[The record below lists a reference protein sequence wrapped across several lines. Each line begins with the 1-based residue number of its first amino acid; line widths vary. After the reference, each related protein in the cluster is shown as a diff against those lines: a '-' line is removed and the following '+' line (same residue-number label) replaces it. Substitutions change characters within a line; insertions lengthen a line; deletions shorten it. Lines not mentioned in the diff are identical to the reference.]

1 VFVALESSPTGV
13 PMSSVSIDQTV
24 LSYSRELCFAGAHCK
39 LRTNSHELAN
49 VLELLSIQTNGS
61 SSSRFDI
68 RVVVDEL
75 SGETAEKPHFRG
87 LHHVV
92 TASFGSSNVF
102 VFDILRRTISA
113 TISGVVARNSQFWK
127 EKLIPIALGV
137 LGAAMGLVP
146 MHCACLESENDGLL
160 IAGVSGAGKST
171 LSVALAQG
179 GFNYVS
185 DDWTYMSQCDGRLV
199 AYGTSAPVKLLP
211 DAVDHFKVLQSRS
224 LQTSMNGEL
233 AYEVDIVE
241 TFGAQAER
249 GCEPRWLIFLER
261 TPYPGGEFTSM
272 SSTTARNYLHS
283 SVERLPVQLS
293 EAAEMRGMIIERV
306 SQLPSWRFRYGGTP
320 QFATEQ
326 LREFVAHRRQEV
338 YA

>member
-1 VFVALESSPTGV
+1 
-13 PMSSVSIDQTV
+13 MSSVSIDQTV

-39 LRTNSHELAN
+39 LHTNSSELAN
-49 VLELLSIQTNGS
+49 MLEFLSIQVSGS
-61 SSSRFDI
+61 SSNRFEI
-68 RVVVDEL
+68 RVVVDDLLVE
-75 SGETAEKPHFRG
+75 AAKQPHFRG

-113 TISGVVARNSQFWK
+113 SISGVVARDFQFWK
-127 EKLIPIALGV
+127 ERLIPITLGV

-160 IAGVSGAGKST
+160 IAGASGAGKST
-171 LSVALAQG
+171 LSVALSRG

-185 DDWTYMSQCDGRLV
+185 DDWTYMSERDGRLV
-199 AYGTSAPVKLLP
+199 AHGTSAPVKLLP
-211 DAVDHFKVLQSRS
+211 DAVNHFQTLQSHS

-241 TFGAQAER
+241 AFGAQMKR

-261 TPYPGGEFTSM
+261 MSSPGGEFISM
-272 SSTTARNYLHS
+272 SGTAARSYLNS

-293 EAAEMRGMIIERV
+293 EAAKMREQIIAKV
-306 SQLPSWRFRYGGTP
+306 SKLPCWRFRYGGIP
-320 QFATEQ
+320 QFAAEL
-326 LREFVAHRRQEV
+326 LREFVAHRRQDV
-338 YA
+338 FV

>member
-1 VFVALESSPTGV
+1 
-13 PMSSVSIDQTV
+13 MSSVSIDQTV

-39 LRTNSHELAN
+39 LCTNSCELAN
-49 VLELLSIQTNGS
+49 ILELLSIQISGS

-68 RVVVDEL
+68 RIVVNEL
-75 SGETAEKPHFRG
+75 SGEAAEQPHFRG

-113 TISGVVARNSQFWK
+113 TISGVVARDSQFWK
-127 EKLIPIALGV
+127 EKLIPITLGI

-160 IAGVSGAGKST
+160 IAGASGAGKST

-179 GFNYVS
+179 GFNYIS
-185 DDWTYMSQCDGRLV
+185 DDWTYMSQCDGKLV

-211 DAVDHFKVLQSRS
+211 DAVSHFKVLQDRN

-233 AYEVDIVE
+233 AYEVDIGE
-241 TFGAQAER
+241 TFGAQVER
-249 GCEPRWLIFLER
+249 GCEPKWLIFLER
-261 TPYPGGEFTSM
+261 MPYPGGEFTSM
-272 SSTTARNYLHS
+272 SSTAARSYLYS

-293 EAAEMRGMIIERV
+293 EATEMRRRIIEKV
-306 SQLPSWRFRYGGTP
+306 SQLPCWHFRYGGTP
-320 QFATEQ
+320 QFATAQ